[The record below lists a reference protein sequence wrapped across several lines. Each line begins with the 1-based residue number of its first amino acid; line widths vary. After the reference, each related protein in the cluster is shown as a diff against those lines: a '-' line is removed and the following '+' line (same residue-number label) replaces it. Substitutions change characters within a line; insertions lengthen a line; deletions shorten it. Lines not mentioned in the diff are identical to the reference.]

1 MGEFLPLTANR
12 KYVAQYALP
21 PATYVRPF
29 LFGGGAPPQFQCSLQ
44 CGTGPINFGP
54 MHLEFVK
61 HAGSGKH
68 SMKYNFNLQGVA
80 CSLCKFVSVK

>member
-44 CGTGPINFGP
+44 CGRRTGPILVQCTWNS
-54 MHLEFVK
+54 LTCRK
-61 HAGSGKH
+61 RKT
-68 SMKYNFNLQGVA
+68 FN
-80 CSLCKFVSVK
+80 KI

>member
-29 LFGGGAPPQFQCSLQ
+29 LFGGGAGSPSIPMQPPMRNRS
-44 CGTGPINFGP
+44 N
-54 MHLEFVK
+54 
-61 HAGSGKH
+61 
-68 SMKYNFNLQGVA
+68 
-80 CSLCKFVSVK
+80 